1 MTIFISLL
9 GSSLVIL
16 SVLMTPQL
24 RTAGNMYLL
33 NLAVSDLL
41 LVSLACPA
49 TLAQISAS
57 SWPLPSVE
65 PLCQLAMFLPL
76 LFSFTSTFS
85 ICLIALD
92 RHHMILNTI
101 RTSSSTIISLTCI
114 SLVWLCAALCATPI
128 IPNTRLDIIK
138 LRPDIIQTLGI
149 SERSYCMED
158 WGTEYGRLAYSITVL
173 CVQFLLPSTIL
184 LLAHIRIYRKL
195 SSLPFWGQLRHSM
208 PREEIELAA
217 VAQTGVHHHQP
228 RNQRAQKTTYLLV
241 SVVVVFMCAW
251 FPLNFLNVLLD
262 LGFYKHLFR
271 YENCL
276 DFYCFR
282 IQLSETRYY

>member
-1 MTIFISLL
+1 
-9 GSSLVIL
+9 
-16 SVLMTPQL
+16 MTPQL
-24 RTAGNMYLL
+24 RTPGNMYLV

-41 LVSLACPA
+41 LVTLACPA
-49 TLAQISAS
+49 TLAQLSAS
-57 SWPLPSVE
+57 SWPLSSLQ

-76 LFSFTSTFS
+76 LLSFTSTFS

-101 RTSSSTIISLTCI
+101 RTGSSMIISGTFIL
-114 SLVWLCAALCATPI
+114 LVWVCAALCAAPI

-217 VAQTGVHHHQP
+217 VARTGVQ
-228 RNQRAQKTTYLLV
+228 RNQLRNHRAQV
-241 SVVVVFMCAW
+241 
-251 FPLNFLNVLLD
+251 
-262 LGFYKHLFR
+262 
-271 YENCL
+271 
-276 DFYCFR
+276 
-282 IQLSETRYY
+282 

>member
-1 MTIFISLL
+1 MP
-9 GSSLVIL
+9 GCSLVIL
-16 SVLMTPQL
+16 SVLKNPSL
-24 RTAGNMYLL
+24 RTAGNVYLV

-41 LVSLACPA
+41 LVVVACPA
-49 TLAQISAS
+49 TLAQLSSS
-57 SWPLPSVE
+57 SWPAPSLQ
-65 PLCQLAMFLPL
+65 PLCQLVNFLPL

-101 RTSSSTIISLTCI
+101 RTTSSNVISLTCI
-114 SLVWLCAALCATPI
+114 SLVWAAAALCAAPI
-128 IPNTRLDIIK
+128 IPNTKLDIVQ
-138 LRPDIIQTLGI
+138 LRPDIILTLGI
-149 SERSYCMED
+149 KQRSYCMED

-173 CVQFLLPSTIL
+173 CIQFLLPSTIL

-195 SSLPFWGQLRHSM
+195 SSLPFWGQLRQSM
-208 PREEIELAA
+208 PREGIELAA

-228 RNQRAQKTTYLLV
+228 RNHRAQKTTYLLV
-241 SVVVVFMCAW
+241 SVVVVFMCSW

-271 YENCL
+271 
-276 DFYCFR
+276 
-282 IQLSETRYY
+282 